1 MLSEKIIEAL
11 FRACGYVASQP
22 LVVGVS
28 GGADSLALAHCL
40 WKAGIPVIV
49 GHFDHGLRPT
59 SGQEAEHV
67 QRLMQSWGIPCEVGK
82 ADVRDYA

>member
-40 WKAGIPVIV
+40 WKADIAVIV
-49 GHFDHGLRPT
+49 GHLDHGLRLHRGKKQNMF
-59 SGQEAEHV
+59 SG
-67 QRLMQSWGIPCEVGK
+67 
-82 ADVRDYA
+82 